1 MIYKTT
7 LVKDDVTYTLIFD
20 DEHLLALDNITDRV
34 HEKYPNAIEDNEKG
48 TLYTTQVLEYLDGK
62 RKIFNL
68 PINPQGTDFQMSV
81 WRALLTI
88 PFGTTVSYSYVAEL
102 VGDVKK
108 VRAVANAIGKN
119 PIMIVVPC
127 HRVIGKDGKMHGFGG
142 GIPLKRYLLN
152 LENAL

>member
-7 LVKDDVTYTLIFD
+7 LTKDEVTYTLIFD
-20 DEHLLALDNITDRV
+20 DESLLALDNITDRV
-34 HEKYPNAIEDNEKG
+34 LRKYPNASENNEKG
-48 TLYTTQVLEYLDGK
+48 ILYTSQVLEYLEGE

-68 PINPQGTDFQMSV
+68 PINPIGTDFQMSV
-81 WRALLTI
+81 WKALLTI
-88 PFGTTVSYSYVAEL
+88 PFGTTVSYSDVAEL
-102 VGDVKK
+102 IGDVKK

>member
-1 MIYKTT
+1 MTYSMLLEEKLNLLNEALLET
-7 LVKDDVTYTLIFD
+7 DV
-20 DEHLLALDNITDRV
+20 DRGNV
-34 HEKYPNAIEDNEKG
+34 ENCIGAIENNEKG
-48 TLYTTQVLEYLDGK
+48 ILYTTQLFEYLEGK
-62 RKIFNL
+62 REIFDL
-68 PINPQGTDFQMSV
+68 PINPRGTDFQMSV
-81 WRALLTI
+81 WNALLTI
-88 PFGTTVSYSYVAEL
+88 PFGTTVSYTYVAEL
-102 VGDVKK
+102 IGDVKK

>member
-7 LVKDDVTYTLIFD
+7 LTKDAVTYTLVFD
-20 DEHLLALDNITDRV
+20 DKNLLALDNISERV
-34 HEKYPNAIEDNEKG
+34 LEKYPNAIENNEKG
-48 TLYTTQVLEYLDGK
+48 ILYTAQLLEYLEGK
-62 RKIFNL
+62 RKVFNL
-68 PINPQGTDFQMSV
+68 PINPHGTDFQMSV
-81 WRALLTI
+81 WKALLTI
-88 PFGTTVSYSYVAEL
+88 PFGTTVSYTYVAEL
-102 VGDVKK
+102 LGDVKK

-142 GIPLKRYLLN
+142 GILLKRYLLN